1 MSVLAGAE
9 NRNVKWLGRG
19 IKQQQ
24 RRFPGSSKDMG
35 LLSKVSPMGGIM
47 EVWWPWVLG
56 FELGFDQDLLQTRS
70 FLCRIHSACLLAK
83 PIRKLPS
90 FMPCRGL
97 VLVYI
102 SNLTTVL
109 LLLQPWWHLNFQ
121 QSAQQRQ
128 MPTGFLQDLPYIC
141 LQQRGSQ
148 EKVLPPVFSP
158 EQWPCPIGRF

>member
-70 FLCRIHSACLLAK
+70 FLCRIHSACLQNQSESCLHLCPAGGK
-83 PIRKLPS
+83 CWSTSPTLPQCYCCSSPDGTSTSSNLPS
-90 FMPCRGL
+90 KDRYPQGSCR
-97 VLVYI
+97 
-102 SNLTTVL
+102 
-109 LLLQPWWHLNFQ
+109 
-121 QSAQQRQ
+121 
-128 MPTGFLQDLPYIC
+128 IC
-141 LQQRGSQ
+141 LIFAFSKEAVRRKFYPQSSHQNSG
-148 EKVLPPVFSP
+148 PVP
-158 EQWPCPIGRF
+158 